1 MTTDK
6 GELVLNKY
14 LDDRQMHSLYE
25 KFVLEYYRCHY
36 PELQPKRID
45 IDWNIEGDK
54 TGIEFLPNMQTDITL
69 IGKEKT
75 LIIDT
80 KFYSHSIS
88 LHFDKISYL
97 SNNLYQIFTY
107 VKNKDV
113 DNTGNIEGMLLYAKT
128 EDEILTEEN
137 TFNMSGNNIS
147 IRVLDLNQE
156 WELIRAMLDKIAQN
170 IYSK

>member
-1 MTTDK
+1 
-6 GELVLNKY
+6 
-14 LDDRQMHSLYE
+14 
-25 KFVLEYYRCHY
+25 
-36 PELQPKRID
+36 
-45 IDWNIEGDK
+45 
-54 TGIEFLPNMQTDITL
+54 MQTDITL

-107 VKNKDV
+107 VKNKDIN
-113 DNTGNIEGMLLYAKT
+113 NTGNVEGMLLYAKT

-137 TFNMSGNNIS
+137 TFNLSGNNIS
-147 IRVLDLNQE
+147 IKVLDLNQKWNKIKE
-156 WELIRAMLDKIAQN
+156 KLDNIATC
-170 IYSK
+170 I